1 MFRRRIRISNI
12 TFSLIVVQLLLPI
25 LSILM
30 FEHITISETLAN
42 MDSGAFGK
50 VYEFISVEQDVFSV
64 DKLLDE
70 VGNINKRIAIT
81 SDGEVDGEKVR
92 GIYFNKS
99 YINLP
104 MKKGRFFEKRDFVEG
119 NYCAVVGKNMMDKL
133 YEKNRKSYISL
144 AGSEFEVLGII
155 GYECD
160 TVLDDYI
167 YINGYIQEELF
178 DSSVFLLDFFNEE
191 EIDVLMNNLFDELQS
206 KGITIERLAGG
217 ASFMNSFFPRLLYSR
232 WFIIMIFCNVLCM
245 ILLSIEWVNYQQQ
258 EIGIRRLLGATE
270 GEVIILLG
278 KKYIKNIIFTILVSG
293 AYCIIFHPNYVRF
306 LLTGYLFILPI
317 IFIFLLCITMQ
328 VLKAPIEEAIK

>member
-1 MFRRRIRISNI
+1 MFKRRIRISNI
-12 TFSLIVVQLLLPI
+12 TFSLIAVQLLLPI

-70 VGNINKRIAIT
+70 VGNINKKVAIT

-167 YINGYIQEELF
+167 YI
-178 DSSVFLLDFFNEE
+178 
-191 EIDVLMNNLFDELQS
+191 
-206 KGITIERLAGG
+206 
-217 ASFMNSFFPRLLYSR
+217 
-232 WFIIMIFCNVLCM
+232 
-245 ILLSIEWVNYQQQ
+245 
-258 EIGIRRLLGATE
+258 
-270 GEVIILLG
+270 
-278 KKYIKNIIFTILVSG
+278 
-293 AYCIIFHPNYVRF
+293 
-306 LLTGYLFILPI
+306 
-317 IFIFLLCITMQ
+317 
-328 VLKAPIEEAIK
+328 